1 MKSRILT
8 LILAGVMSIGLLSCG
23 GTAKTPDPSASAQS
37 EEASAVSVTE
47 ATASSVE
54 SSETGKTSSSTQ
66 ESNPAESEEK
76 EVEKNGDIYILFT
89 SDVHCGVSRG
99 FGYAGLKRVKDTLE
113 KYGYETILVDVG
125 HSIRGVGIGTRS
137 KCDAIVNL
145 IK

>member
-8 LILAGVMSIGLLSCG
+8 LILAGVMSISLLSCG

-37 EEASAVSVTE
+37 AEVSAVSVTE

-99 FGYAGLKRVKDTLE
+99 FGYVGLKRVKDTLE
-113 KYGYETILVDVG
+113 KTD
-125 HSIRGVGIGTRS
+125 TR
-137 KCDAIVNL
+137 L
-145 IK
+145 FW